1 MSIFSTLDED
11 LKNAMRNKD
20 QAALKAIRSV
30 KSAILLLKSEGGNK
44 EITEEDELKLINRLV
59 KQRRDSIEVYTKNN
73 RNDLA
78 EEEQAELK
86 VLEKYLPAQ
95 MSEDEIREIVQ
106 KIIEETGVSD
116 PAGLGKVMQIAMKQ
130 LAGKAD
136 GKTINQIARQL
147 LTS

>member
-30 KSAILLLKSEGGNK
+30 KSAILLLKSEGGDK

-59 KQRRDSIEVYTKNN
+59 KQRKDSIEVYTKNN

-78 EEEQAELK
+78 EEEKAELK

-106 KIIEETGVSD
+106 KIIEESGVSD
-116 PAGLGKVMQIAMKQ
+116 PTGLGKVMQIAMKQ

>member
-106 KIIEETGVSD
+106 KIIEESGVSD
-116 PAGLGKVMQIAMKQ
+116 PTGLGKVMQIAMKQ